1 VGPFYPR
8 GLQAVSYL
16 VDFLRPVLVAVALML
31 AAAGPVSGQGWTR
44 FHGPN
49 GSGESPA
56 AKLPDTWSDKDYRWK
71 VALPGVGHSS
81 PVIWGRRI
89 FVTSASEEDG
99 RQIVE
104 CLETADGSPKWK
116 RELPGGKYQRN
127 ALNSYASS
135 TPAVDADRLYVSWL
149 AAGKYTM
156 AALDQTDGR
165 EVWRRDVGPFAAQHG
180 FGASPIVVGGL
191 VVAPNEQEGPSSIV
205 ALDCRTGEVRWT
217 EPRKKSE
224 KAAYSTPCTFRP
236 EGGPEQLIFAG
247 RAHGVSGLDP
257 QSGKTIWE
265 LPIFQDRVVGSPVIV
280 GGLVI
285 AQSGEGGVGRRCVA
299 VRPGE
304 PAKAVQPK
312 LVYDVSGP
320 IPYVP
325 TPVAKGDLLFLWSD
339 AGIVSCLD
347 APTGKLHWRQRVGG
361 SYFSSPVRVGD
372 RLYNVAR
379 DGLTVVLAASSTF
392 AKLGESTLGEPSQST
407 PAVSDGVIYFR
418 TVRHLMAL
426 GALPP
431 SPSGRG
437 KG

>member
-1 VGPFYPR
+1 MSRVVN
-8 GLQAVSYL
+8 L
-16 VDFLRPVLVAVALML
+16 LRPALVVVALLL
-31 AAAGPVSGQGWTR
+31 AAEGPLAGQQWTR
-44 FHGPN
+44 FRGPN

-56 AKLPDTWSDKDYRWK
+56 AKLPVTWSQKDYRWR
-71 VALPGVGHSS
+71 VGLPGTGHSS

-99 RQIVE
+99 RQIVQ
-104 CLETADGSPKWK
+104 CLEAADGSPKWK
-116 RELPGGKYQRN
+116 RELPAGKHHQN

-135 TPAVDADRLYVSWL
+135 SPAVDADRLYVSWL
-149 AAGKYTM
+149 AAGKYAI
-156 AALDQTDGR
+156 AALGQNDGR
-165 EVWRRDVGPFAAQHG
+165 EVWRRELGPFVAQHG

-191 VVAPNEQEGPSSIV
+191 VVVPNEQDGPSSIV
-205 ALDCRTGEVRWT
+205 ALDCRTGEARWT
-217 EPRKKSE
+217 EPRRTE

-236 EGGPEQLIFAG
+236 EGGPEQLICTSW
-247 RAHGVSGLDP
+247 AHGVSGLDLR
-257 QSGKTIWE
+257 SGKTIWE
-265 LPIFQDRVVGSPVIV
+265 LPVFQYRVVGSPVIV
-280 GGLVI
+280 DGLVV
-285 AQSGEGGVGRRCVA
+285 AQAGEGGAGKQCVA

-312 LVYDVSGP
+312 LVYEVSGP

-339 AGIVSCLD
+339 GGIVSCLD

-379 DGLTVVLAASSTF
+379 DGRVVVLAASATF
-392 AKLGESTLGEPSQST
+392 SKLGESALGEPSQST
-407 PAVSDGVIYFR
+407 PAVSDGVMYLR

-426 GALPP
+426 GPSSSLP
-431 SPSGRG
+431 SEGG
-437 KG
+437 